1 MFNFSY
7 VVEVVEK
14 FSTVRS
20 MDNLP
25 STLRYVDNIEQTFHS
40 PSRVNLLNQIRDVK
54 LKRTGGGKLSFL
66 K

>member
-1 MFNFSY
+1 
-7 VVEVVEK
+7 
-14 FSTVRS
+14 

-25 STLRYVDNIEQTFHS
+25 SRLRYVDNIEQTFHS